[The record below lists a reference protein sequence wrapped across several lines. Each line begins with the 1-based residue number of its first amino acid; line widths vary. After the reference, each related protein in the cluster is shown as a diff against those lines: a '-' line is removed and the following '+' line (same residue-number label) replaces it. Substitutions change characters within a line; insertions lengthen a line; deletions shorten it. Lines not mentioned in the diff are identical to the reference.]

1 MGRKCVIRG
10 CLSKKGS
17 LHNFPDSSTDSAR
30 FAAWVKFVQMRRSD
44 WSGPASSRTS
54 VCREHFTPD
63 CFINGVLSKT
73 AVPTVNPWSWEH
85 DGNDAGQHATC
96 GTSPHTNV
104 QDTDHEVINCQLIT
118 VIRVASV
125 DYYSNTEWN

>member
-10 CLSKKGS
+10 CLSTRAS
-17 LHNFPDSSTDSAR
+17 LHSFPDRYADPAR

-63 CFINGVLSKT
+63 CFNNGLLSKT
-73 AVPTVNPWSWEH
+73 AIPTVNPWSWEH
-85 DGNDAGQHATC
+85 DGDEDAHHAT
-96 GTSPHTNV
+96 SP
-104 QDTDHEVINCQLIT
+104 Q
-118 VIRVASV
+118 
-125 DYYSNTEWN
+125 SNAPNIDEGVLLSIILFN